1 MLFFRIF
8 NKPNSHNLIF
18 FENDCKRK
26 SIVTSLKPPLLIAML
41 NVSYLYMFIAY
52 WELRG
57 GFKDVTMDL
66 RLQSFSKN
74 IKLCEFG
81 LLNIRK
87 KSIIPGV
94 FNIDTNIVYL
104 SR

>member
-1 MLFFRIF
+1 
-8 NKPNSHNLIF
+8 
-18 FENDCKRK
+18 
-26 SIVTSLKPPLLIAML
+26 
-41 NVSYLYMFIAY
+41 
-52 WELRG
+52 
-57 GFKDVTMDL
+57 MDL